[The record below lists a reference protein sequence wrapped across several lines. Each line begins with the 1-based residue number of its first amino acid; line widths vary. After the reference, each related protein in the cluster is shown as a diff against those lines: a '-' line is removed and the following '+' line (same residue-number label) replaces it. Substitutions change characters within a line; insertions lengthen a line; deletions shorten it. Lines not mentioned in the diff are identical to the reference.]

1 MISLLSTFK
10 KAVKPFKNYGVIVAL
25 IILLFFI
32 ILPHFLDQYGLYVIS
47 ITLVMVIAVIGL
59 NITMGY
65 AGQVSLCHAAFMGVG
80 AYITALFIT
89 HGHSFWIALLVVIA
103 AEIGLGIVIGYP
115 SLKVK
120 HMYLALVTL
129 GFGRIFY
136 VFVQN
141 ASDITGGPTGI
152 GDITRPNLLFVNLDS
167 DLGFYYFILAS
178 AVLVILS
185 AAWIA
190 KSKWGRAF
198 KSLRVNEV
206 KAAMVGVD
214 IRKYKLLSFVL
225 GAIYAGVGGCL
236 YACLL
241 EYIGPSG
248 FTDMITFRMIMM
260 LVIGGLG
267 RLEGAIL
274 GAGIVTLL
282 PEALRAYEQYY
293 ILIFAA
299 ITMIMI
305 IFVPKGGIWI
315 IENCVKKIRS
325 KVHWGEAP

>member
-1 MISLLSTFK
+1 MDQIVSILRTMKRSFGKYKMI
-10 KAVKPFKNYGVIVAL
+10 L
-25 IILLFFI
+25 IIAILVCFVLL
-32 ILPHFLDQYGLYVIS
+32 PEVLDRYEMYVIS
-47 ITLVMVIAVIGL
+47 ITLVMVVAAIGL
-59 NITMGY
+59 NVTMGY
-65 AGQVSLCHAAFMGVG
+65 AGQVSLCHAAFMGIG
-80 AYITALFIT
+80 AYITALLMT
-89 HGHSFWIALLVVIA
+89 HEYSFWFALPIVIV

-152 GDITRPNLLFVNLDS
+152 GGIERPGFFFIELDS
-167 DLGFYYFILAS
+167 DVRFYYFILTFTI
-178 AVLVILS
+178 LVILS

-190 KSKWGRAF
+190 KSRWGRAF
-198 KSLRVNEV
+198 KSLRENEV
-206 KAAMVGVD
+206 KAAMVGID
-214 IRKYKLLSFVL
+214 IKKYKLLSFVL
-225 GAIYAGVGGCL
+225 GAIYAGIAGCL

-241 EYIGPSG
+241 GYIGPSG
-248 FTDMITFRMIMM
+248 FTDVITFRMIMM

-274 GAGIVTLL
+274 GAGIVTIL

-293 ILIFAA
+293 ILIFAL
-299 ITMIMI
+299 ITIIMI

-315 IENCVKKIRS
+315 LEKVTSKIKS
-325 KVHWGEAP
+325 KLGESS

>member
-1 MISLLSTFK
+1 MLPNHDPGTKSNTLRT
-10 KAVKPFKNYGVIVAL
+10 VKIGSAVAL
-25 IILLFFI
+25 LLCFVV
-32 ILPHFLDQYGLYVIS
+32 LPLFLDAYGRYVIS
-47 ITLVMVIAVIGL
+47 ITMVMVIAVIGL

-80 AYITALFIT
+80 AYIAALLIT
-89 HGHSFWIALLVVIA
+89 HGYSFWLALPLVVV

-152 GDITRPNLLFVNLDS
+152 GGIKKPEFLFISLDS
-167 DLGFYYFILAS
+167 DIRFYYFILFS
-178 AVLVILS
+178 TLLVIFS

-190 KSKWGRAF
+190 RSKWGRAF
-198 KSLRVNEV
+198 KSLRENEV
-206 KAAMVGVD
+206 KAAMVGID

-225 GAIYAGVGGCL
+225 GAVYAGIGGCL

-241 EYIGPSG
+241 GYIGPSG
-248 FTDMITFRMIMM
+248 FTDVITFRMIMM

-274 GAGIVTLL
+274 GAAIVTLL

-293 ILIFAA
+293 ILIFSS

-305 IFVPKGGIWI
+305 VFVPKGGIWI
-315 IENCVKKIRS
+315 VGRALSHIRARLGI
-325 KVHWGEAP
+325 GESS

>member
-1 MISLLSTFK
+1 MVPKPDPRILSTSLRTLK
-10 KAVKPFKNYGVIVAL
+10 IISAIAL
-25 IILLFFI
+25 LLCFSVFP
-32 ILPHFLDQYGLYVIS
+32 LFLDAYGIYVIS
-47 ITLVMVIAVIGL
+47 ITLVMVITVIGL

-80 AYITALFIT
+80 AYIAALLIT
-89 HGHSFWIALLVVIA
+89 HGYSFWLALPLVVVT
-103 AEIGLGIVIGYP
+103 EIGLGIMIGYP

-152 GDITRPNLLFVNLDS
+152 GGIAKPDFFFISLDS
-167 DLGFYYFILAS
+167 DVRFYYFILAS
-178 AVLVILS
+178 TVLIIFS

-198 KSLRVNEV
+198 KSLRENEV
-206 KAAMVGVD
+206 KAAMVGID

-225 GAIYAGVGGCL
+225 GAVYAGLGGCL

-241 EYIGPSG
+241 GYIGPSG
-248 FTDMITFRMIMM
+248 FTDIITFRMIMM

-293 ILIFAA
+293 ILIFSS

-305 IFVPKGGIWI
+305 VFVPKGGIWI
-315 IENCVKKIRS
+315 IEKVGSQIKSRFKI
-325 KVHWGEAP
+325 GESS

>member
-1 MISLLSTFK
+1 M
-10 KAVKPFKNYGVIVAL
+10 G
-25 IILLFFI
+25 LLFFI
-32 ILPHFLDQYGLYVIS
+32 IFPIFLNSYGVYVMS
-47 ITLVMVIAVIGL
+47 ITMVMIIAAIGL
-59 NITMGY
+59 NVTMGY

-80 AYITALFIT
+80 AYITALLVT
-89 HGHSFWIALLVVIA
+89 NGYSFWLALPLVIVV
-103 AEIGLGIVIGYP
+103 EIGLGVIIGYP

-152 GDITRPNLLFVNLDS
+152 GGINRPSIFFISLDS
-167 DLGFYYFILAS
+167 DLRFYYFILFTT
-178 AVLVILS
+178 LIVILT
-185 AAWIA
+185 AQWIA

-198 KSLRVNEV
+198 KSLKENEV
-206 KAAMVGVD
+206 KACMIGIN
-214 IRKYKLLSFVL
+214 IRTYKLLAFIV
-225 GAIYAGVGGCL
+225 GAIYAGIGGCA
-236 YACLL
+236 YASLL

-248 FTDMITFRMIMM
+248 FTDIVTFRIIMM

-293 ILIFAA
+293 ILIFSL
-299 ITMIMI
+299 ITMVMI
-305 IFVPKGGIWI
+305 IFMPKGGVWLIQNGYLKI
-315 IENCVKKIRS
+315 KKLLT
-325 KVHWGEAP
+325 KGESS

>member
-1 MISLLSTFK
+1 MEAILSQTDRLKKGVSRYKLLLGL
-10 KAVKPFKNYGVIVAL
+10 VG
-25 IILLFFI
+25 LLCFI
-32 ILPHFLDQYGLYVIS
+32 ILPLFLDSYGVYVIS

-80 AYITALFIT
+80 AYITALLVT
-89 HGHSFWIALLVVIA
+89 NGYSFWIALPLVIV

-152 GDITRPNLLFVNLDS
+152 GGIDRPSLFVVNLDS
-167 DLGFYYFILAS
+167 DLRFYYFILLTTL
-178 AVLVILS
+178 LVIIT
-185 AAWIA
+185 AQWIA

-198 KSLRVNEV
+198 KSLKENEV
-206 KAAMVGVD
+206 KACMVGIN
-214 IRKYKLLSFVL
+214 IRTYKLLAFIV

-236 YACLL
+236 YASLL

-248 FTDMITFRMIMM
+248 FTDVVTFRMIMM

-293 ILIFAA
+293 ILIFSL
-299 ITMIMI
+299 ITMVMI
-305 IFVPKGGIWI
+305 IFIPKGGIWI
-315 IENCVKKIRS
+315 IEKGIS
-325 KVHWGEAP
+325 KMKSLLMRGESS